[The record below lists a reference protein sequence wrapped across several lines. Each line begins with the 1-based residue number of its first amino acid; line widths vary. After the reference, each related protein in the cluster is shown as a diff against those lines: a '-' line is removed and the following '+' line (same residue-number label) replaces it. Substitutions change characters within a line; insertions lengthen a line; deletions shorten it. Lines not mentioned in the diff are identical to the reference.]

1 MARGQ
6 HAKPTKRMRPSIEIP
21 RQRRGRK
28 RTLIV
33 AACLVAA
40 MSCAGAFAW
49 FHTESGLLNMFQQ
62 AKVTPGI
69 DEAFEQGST
78 VKENVTL
85 KNDGNVNV
93 YMRASVSVR
102 WEVPGENGSKL
113 VLDEVPVLDA
123 DYTMDWGDDVGTGKG
138 WVRGADGLYYWTKPL
153 APVDSQEMTKA
164 TTNLINKCEW
174 STAGKYND
182 RHLVVE
188 IDAQSVQADPKDA
201 VLEAW
206 GAATG
211 GAVTAVDEASKT
223 LTINPGGGA

>member
-69 DEAFEQGST
+69 DESFEQGST

-102 WEVPGENGSKL
+102 WETGKREDGTAL
-113 VLDEVPVLDA
+113 ILDEVPVLDT
-123 DYTMDWGDDVGTGKG
+123 DYTMDWGLDSIDSK
-138 WVRGADGLYYWTKPL
+138 WVRGVDGLYYWTE
-153 APVDSQEMTKA
+153 PVAAGASTK
-164 TTNLINKCEW
+164 NLIDACTL
-174 STAGKYND
+174 SPAGSRSD

-188 IDAQSVQADPKDA
+188 IDAQSVQADPRDA